1 VTTLTVIGNPPASQ
15 TSAIGAMVRHAG
27 VLMIIGGVGLS
38 HPATA
43 ASIDPGIYPV
53 LNRTVAR
60 PDGQLECALAPTI
73 AAAIHE
79 IRRRSG
85 LTWDEL
91 ADLFDVSRRSVHHWA
106 NGKVVNAQ
114 HDQAIRTA
122 LFALRKLDRGASGQ
136 TRDWLLAPDSE
147 GVSAFD
153 LLRQGRVHDVIARA
167 DTLHQLGAPSL
178 TPLTPAA
185 QRARRP
191 PAPTA
196 VMDALQDRPV
206 QSGKALP
213 GRFVRPNKV
222 KV

>member
-1 VTTLTVIGNPPASQ
+1 MPQ
-15 TSAIGAMVRHAG
+15 H
-27 VLMIIGGVGLS
+27 
-38 HPATA
+38 
-43 ASIDPGIYPV
+43 
-53 LNRTVAR
+53 R
-60 PDGQLECALAPTI
+60 PSLLPSTR
-73 AAAIHE
+73 

-114 HDQAIRTA
+114 HDQVIRAT
-122 LFALRKLDRGASGQ
+122 LFALRNLDRGASGQ
-136 TRDWLLAPDSE
+136 TRDWLLAPDSD

-153 LLRQGRVHDVIARA
+153 LLRQGRVDDVMARA
-167 DTLHQLGAPSL
+167 DSLPQACAPSL
-178 TPLTPAA
+178 TPLAPAA
-185 QRARRP
+185 QRSRRP
-191 PAPTA
+191 PAATA
-196 VMDALQDRPV
+196 LMNALQDRPV